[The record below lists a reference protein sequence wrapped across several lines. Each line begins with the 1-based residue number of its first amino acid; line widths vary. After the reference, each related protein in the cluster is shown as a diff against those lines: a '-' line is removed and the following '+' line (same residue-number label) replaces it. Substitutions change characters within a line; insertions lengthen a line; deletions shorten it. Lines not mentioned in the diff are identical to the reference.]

1 MFIQIQLN
9 ERNKR
14 ERERERASHPAS
26 QRFSLPV
33 NNFAFSYP
41 FKDPQFICGFF
52 YLLTCFCFSKHGI
65 CFVESKWMLLFLDLA
80 SVKASILLI
89 NRSLRMLRNLE
100 KVCWVRVWARR
111 FVTLLLLLLLMVFAD
126 FWMILF
132 VVADFSPFVSAET
145 CGCLSRRK
153 DTTYRT

>member
-1 MFIQIQLN
+1 MVIQIQLN

-14 ERERERASHPAS
+14 ERERERENILHSISEIFFAGKQFRLFIS
-26 QRFSLPV
+26 FSGSTIHLRL
-33 NNFAFSYP
+33 
-41 FKDPQFICGFF
+41 F

-65 CFVESKWMLLFLDLA
+65 CFVDSKWMLLFLDLA

-111 FVTLLLLLLLMVFAD
+111 FVTLLLLVMVFAD